1 MGISLTDKNR
11 ITAPVGGIREAVFI
25 LPSFMELRPAIRRL
39 LEYKIEIRGTKI
51 VNRTI
56 DEQVRFFDENC
67 EGAEKIPT
75 QQDNGVVELA
85 SLDGWKGRIP
95 PNTKMAVA
103 AVFDESLDV
112 EIEESEVFGGATVI
126 RVDAGVGEVQF
137 FYPSIDDPKFHKEL
151 KTLLSDRTRR
161 RGRRVE
167 SQAHQ
172 TRMKF
177 FQRTCQKVEGLDDL
191 IEEWKDQIPENWVAA
206 SCRAFEEAEGMSEEY
221 LGNS

>member
-112 EIEESEVFGGATVI
+112 EIEESEVFGGAKVSQGIENAPFRSYSAPGQTGGKSG
-126 RVDAGVGEVQF
+126 APNKNEVF
-137 FYPSIDDPKFHKEL
+137 P
-151 KTLLSDRTRR
+151 
-161 RGRRVE
+161 
-167 SQAHQ
+167 AH
-172 TRMKF
+172 
-177 FQRTCQKVEGLDDL
+177 
-191 IEEWKDQIPENWVAA
+191 
-206 SCRAFEEAEGMSEEY
+206 MSESRRA
-221 LGNS
+221 G